1 MVDGMKKVTT
11 HNNEDMLPQC
21 IRYPQLYEEMK
32 VCGPNGT
39 KTRCEDRCM
48 AAGLFNLISWLIYS
62 RETLHFF
69 YFKGDVRANENHGLT
84 VIHTLWMR
92 EHNRIA
98 KLLEQQHTNWNDEKL
113 YQETRRIVIAEYQ
126 HITFNEWLPQIL
138 GRQFCVDCLL
148 LPSQSIS

>member
-1 MVDGMKKVTT
+1 MRNIT
-11 HNNEDMLPQC
+11 
-21 IRYPQLYEEMK
+21 
-32 VCGPNGT
+32 
-39 KTRCEDRCM
+39 
-48 AAGLFNLISWLIYS
+48 IS
-62 RETLHFF
+62 

-98 KLLEQQHTNWNDEKL
+98 KLLKQQHISWNDETL
-113 YQETRRIVIAEYQ
+113 FQEARRLVIAEYQ
-126 HITFNEWLPQIL
+126 HIIFNEWLPQIL

>member
-1 MVDGMKKVTT
+1 MVGGMKKVTT

-21 IRYPQLYEEMK
+21 IQYPQLYEEMK

-69 YFKGDVRANENHGLT
+69 ISKVMSELMKIMVWLLYIHCGWEN
-84 VIHTLWMR
+84 II
-92 EHNRIA
+92 E
-98 KLLEQQHTNWNDEKL
+98 
-113 YQETRRIVIAEYQ
+113 
-126 HITFNEWLPQIL
+126 
-138 GRQFCVDCLL
+138 
-148 LPSQSIS
+148 